1 LEPTFIYRIAYP
13 AGSLEGGMSRY
24 FFDVKNG
31 HRLDHEARDQAVLIA
46 RQIAMDAPASEGR
59 HVAVLNS
66 DREEVGKVPINA
78 RSKEEDHGNEQIG
91 RRQKAQG

>member
-1 LEPTFIYRIAYP
+1 L
-13 AGSLEGGMSRY
+13 SRY

-31 HRLDHEARDQAVLIA
+31 HRLVDPAGRACQAVLIA
-46 RQIAMDAPASEGR
+46 RQIAIDAPASKGR

-66 DREEVGKVPINA
+66 DREEVCKLPINA
-78 RSKEEDHGNEQIG
+78 NGKEDHHCSEQTG